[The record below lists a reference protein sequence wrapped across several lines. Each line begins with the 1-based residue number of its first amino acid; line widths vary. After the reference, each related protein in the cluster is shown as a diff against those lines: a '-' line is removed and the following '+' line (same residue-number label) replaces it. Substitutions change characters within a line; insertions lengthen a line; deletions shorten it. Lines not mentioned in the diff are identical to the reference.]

1 MSMQQTRR
9 RFMAAL
15 PLAGVAGLF
24 SWPHQADAD
33 APPEVTSL
41 RFVKSP
47 SICAAPK
54 YLMQELLRMEG
65 FTDVQYLSGQTNVLK
80 RGLADGMVD
89 FDLDFA
95 PRHVIN
101 IDRGM
106 AITVLVGVHVGCFDL
121 IAAEHIRRV
130 TDLRGRRIGISAL
143 ESSQHIFLAP
153 IMANVGIDPAKDFN
167 WVVDSSVKPAQ
178 LFAEGKIDAFLCFP
192 PESYELRAQKIGHV
206 VFSSVVDRPWSHYF
220 CCMLAGN
227 REFVSKYP
235 VATKRV
241 TRAILKATD
250 LCASNPE
257 LAAQQMVKS
266 GFASRYDYV
275 LQTLRELPYD
285 KWREYDAED
294 TVRFYALRL
303 RETGFIESD
312 PNRIIAAGTN
322 WRFLEELRR
331 ELKT

>member
-1 MSMQQTRR
+1 MPQTRR
-9 RFMAAL
+9 RFMTAL
-15 PLAGVAGLF
+15 PLAGLAGL
-24 SWPHQADAD
+24 SAWPHQADAE
-33 APPEVTSL
+33 APPEVTSI

-47 SICAAPK
+47 SLCAAPK
-54 YLMQELLRMEG
+54 FLVQELLRTEG
-65 FTDVQYLSGQTNVLK
+65 FTEVQYVSGQTDVLK
-80 RGLADGMVD
+80 RGLGDGTVD

-95 PRHVIN
+95 PRHVVN
-101 IDRGM
+101 IDRGL
-106 AITVLVGVHVGCFDL
+106 AITILGGVHVGCFDL

-130 TDLRGRRIGISAL
+130 TDLRGKRIGISAL
-143 ESSQHIFLAP
+143 ESSQHMFLAP
-153 IMANVGIDPAKDFN
+153 IAANVGIDPAKDFD
-167 WVVDSSVKPAQ
+167 WVVDPSVKPVQ
-178 LFAEGKIDAFLCFP
+178 LFVEGKIDAFLGFP

-206 VFSSVVDRPWSHYF
+206 IFSSVVDRPWSHYF

-235 VATKRV
+235 IATKRV

-257 LAAQQMVKS
+257 LAARQMVDG
-266 GFASRYDYV
+266 GFSSRYDYV

-303 RETGFIESD
+303 RETGFIKSD
-312 PNRIIAAGTN
+312 PQTIISHGTN
-322 WRFLEELRR
+322 WRFLDELRR
-331 ELKT
+331 ELKA